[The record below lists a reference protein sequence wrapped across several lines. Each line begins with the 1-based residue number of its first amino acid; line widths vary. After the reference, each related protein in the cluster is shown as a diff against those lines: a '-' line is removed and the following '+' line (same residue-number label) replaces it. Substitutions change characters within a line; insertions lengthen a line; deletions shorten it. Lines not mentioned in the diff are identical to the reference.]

1 MEIRENLKLVNVEY
15 ENDGKKAVLTFLDAE
30 RREIRTVNFNK
41 QSYDNGQYVDDP
53 AKEEKVD
60 KWCADLFNTT
70 FKELPKQIGVTKTVY
85 CYQNF
90 NSLFEVDQVEKF
102 TEDMKGEVYQTVCK
116 EVIVDD
122 NGIRIRYEIEGKTYE
137 SKMSWSTYYKEM
149 NQWFV
154 DPNKKAKQLEKFE
167 DKFGIT
173 IDRKDELVGKPLMV
187 ECKIAMGKYYYGDI
201 KKFPKKAPKK

>member
-1 MEIRENLKLVNVEY
+1 MEKRENLKLVNVEY
-15 ENDGKKAVLTFLDAE
+15 ESEGKKAVLTFLDAE
-30 RREIRTVNFNK
+30 RKEIRTVNFNK
-41 QSYDNGQYVDDP
+41 QSFSNGKYVDDP

-60 KWCADLFNTT
+60 EWCKEYFDTT
-70 FKELPKQIGVTKTVY
+70 FKKLPEKIGVLMTVY

-102 TEDMKGEVYQTVCK
+102 TAEMKDQIYQTECK

-137 SKMSWSTYYKEM
+137 SKMGWSTYYPEM

-154 DPNKKAKQLEKFE
+154 DPQKKDKQIKKFQ
-167 DKFGIT
+167 DKFGIS
-173 IDRKDELVGKPLMV
+173 IDQKDQLVGHTLMV

-201 KKFPKKAPKK
+201 KKFPKK

>member
-15 ENDGKKAVLTFLDAE
+15 ENDGKKAVMTFLDAE

-41 QSYDNGQYVDDP
+41 QSYSNGKYVDDP
-53 AKEEKVD
+53 AKAEKVD
-60 KWCADLFNTT
+60 AWCKEFFDTT
-70 FKELPKQIGVTKTVY
+70 FKKLPEQIGTTKTVY

-90 NSLFEVDQVEKF
+90 NSLFEVDQIEKF
-102 TEDMKGEVYQTVCK
+102 TADMKDQIYQTECK
-116 EVIVDD
+116 EVVVDD

-137 SKMSWSTYYKEM
+137 SKMSWSTFYPEA

-154 DPNKKAKQLEKFE
+154 DPQKKNKQIAKFE
-167 DKFGIT
+167 DKFGIS
-173 IDRKDELVGKPLMV
+173 IDNKDELVGKRLMV

-201 KKFPKKAPKK
+201 KKFPKK